1 MAANTSWARVAAS
14 LIVSAVVL
22 AAPDAAHAAP
32 DATQASTAPAASAP
46 PPLSSKLKSLDEQLE
61 DLADQIRKS
70 QARITR
76 LGEALFSSG
85 GASAR
90 TTVKLE
96 NQLSRAFVVTRVLVL
111 LDGAVLV
118 NKFDHGGDLADQV
131 EIPIYDGLVQPG
143 DHTVQIL
150 VDMQGN
156 GARGFPYFRAF
167 KYQVRSTHSFTV
179 VDDKTMKL
187 DVVVYDK
194 GNTTTPFEER
204 PAVRYGEA
212 VVSGI
217 SPKGNGK

>member
-1 MAANTSWARVAAS
+1 MEANTSWARVAAS

-22 AAPDAAHAAP
+22 AAPGGAHAAP
-32 DATQASTAPAASAP
+32 VAPEASQVPTAPAAAP
-46 PPLSSKLKSLDEQLE
+46 LGSQLKSLDERLE

-76 LGEALFSSG
+76 LGEALFSGG

-90 TTVKLE
+90 TTVKLQ
-96 NQLSRAFVVTRVLVL
+96 NQLSRSFAVTRVLVL

-118 NKFDHGGDLADQV
+118 NKFDRGGDLAEEL

-156 GARGFPYFRAF
+156 GSRGFPYFRAF
-167 KYQVRSTHSFTV
+167 KYEVRSTHSFTV
-179 VDDKTMKL
+179 VDDKTLKL

-194 GNTTTPFEER
+194 GNATTPFEER

-217 SPKGNGK
+217 SPAANGK

>member
-1 MAANTSWARVAAS
+1 L
-14 LIVSAVVL
+14 LIVSTVAL
-22 AAPDAAHAAP
+22 AAPGGAHAAP
-32 DATQASTAPAASAP
+32 DATQASTAPAA
-46 PPLSSKLKSLDEQLE
+46 PPLPLGSQLKSLDERLE

-70 QARITR
+70 QTRITR
-76 LGEALFSSG
+76 LGEALFSGG

-96 NQLSRAFVVTRVLVL
+96 NQLSRAFVVTHVLVL

-118 NKFDHGGDLADQV
+118 NKFDRGGDLADQV
-131 EIPIYDGLVQPG
+131 EIPVYDGLVQPG
-143 DHTVQIL
+143 DHTVQVL

-156 GARGFPYFRAF
+156 GSRGFPYFKAF

-179 VDDKTMKL
+179 VDDKTLKL

-204 PAVRYGEA
+204 PAVRFGEA

-217 SPKGNGK
+217 SPSANGK